1 MGVSKI
7 EKSLIEQ
14 LQNKGADTEH
24 FRALVKDYVWMD
36 GQVRKMKQSI
46 RKEGI
51 LVEAVSAAGKK
62 YKKENPAVKNVILYS
77 RQMLAILRDM
87 GLRVDSTVLEDDD
100 EL

>member
-1 MGVSKI
+1 MSKI